1 MVRCLHAGRQFTQN
15 LFQGS
20 VYVFINLF
28 WNIIT
33 YDYYLIPTC
42 TIDCASYVKYSMLSK
57 FIVYIYFIIGRYIYC
72 YIMNST
78 GITIKELA
86 KLLDLSPTTVSRVL
100 SGNAKK
106 YRISDATEKI
116 VKETAKKLQYEPNQ
130 IARNL
135 RLQQTNTIGL
145 VIPDISNPFFANLA
159 RMIEIELRKRGK
171 LIILSDTHDSS
182 DLESET
188 LKFLFGRKVD
198 GILVAPVGLRS
209 EHFQRFTQVPVVMI
223 DRYFSE
229 LSVPYVSTDNYGSAY
244 AATQYLIN
252 KNHRKIA
259 CIQGLVNTI
268 PNKERI
274 RGFQKAIEDYGISPE
289 DIEICG
295 TDFSIENGYNTA
307 NKLLKQVN
315 SLTAIFT
322 LGNQIAIGAMQAIKE
337 NGLKIPEDISII
349 SFDDQAY
356 FELTSPPLTTIR
368 QPINL
373 IGQEAVR
380 ILFDLLDGKQ
390 PESKL
395 LPAKLI
401 ERSSV
406 KDCN

>member
-1 MVRCLHAGRQFTQN
+1 
-15 LFQGS
+15 
-20 VYVFINLF
+20 
-28 WNIIT
+28 
-33 YDYYLIPTC
+33 
-42 TIDCASYVKYSMLSK
+42 
-57 FIVYIYFIIGRYIYC
+57 
-72 YIMNST
+72 MNST

-106 YRISDATEKI
+106 HRISDATEKL
-116 VKETAKKLQYEPNQ
+116 VKETAKKYQYQPNL

-135 RLQQTNTIGL
+135 RLQETNTIGL

-171 LIILSDTHDSS
+171 LILLSDTHDSS

-188 LKFLFGRKVD
+188 LTFLFGRKVD
-198 GILVAPVGLRS
+198 GILVAPVGLTC
-209 EHFQRFTQVPVVMI
+209 EHLQRFTHVPMVMI

-229 LSVPYVSTDNYGSAY
+229 LSVPYVSTDNYAGAY
-244 AATQYLIN
+244 VATQYLIN
-252 KNHRKIA
+252 KNHSQIA

-268 PNKERI
+268 SNKERV
-274 RGFQKAIEDYGISPE
+274 RGFRKAIEDHGFSSGN
-289 DIEICG
+289 IEICG

-307 NKLLKQVN
+307 KKLLKQAS

-322 LGNQIAIGAMQAIKE
+322 LGNQIAIGAIRAIRE

-356 FELTSPPLTTIR
+356 FDLTYPPLTTIR

-380 ILFDLLDGKQ
+380 ILFDLMDGKK

-395 LPAKLI
+395 LPAQLV